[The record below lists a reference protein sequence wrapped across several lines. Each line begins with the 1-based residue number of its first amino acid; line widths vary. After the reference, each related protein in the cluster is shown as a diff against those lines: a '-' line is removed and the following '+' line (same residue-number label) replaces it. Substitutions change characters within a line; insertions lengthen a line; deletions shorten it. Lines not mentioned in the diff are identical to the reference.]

1 MKLIKDLH
9 NGLTLRKSC
18 DIKGKYKK
26 EEFIKLTIALVIH
39 LQLHSHE
46 TRSQTNFD

>member
-1 MKLIKDLH
+1 MPYAPEIV
-9 NGLTLRKSC
+9 RY
-18 DIKGKYKK
+18 KGKVIKK

-46 TRSQTNFD
+46 NCFQTNFD